1 MVQDLTRGKPVKLI
15 LLFTIPLLIGNV
27 FQQFYSMAD
36 TIIVGRTIGVDA
48 LAGVGA
54 TGSLSFLI
62 IGFAQGL
69 TAGLSVITAQR
80 FGADDYD
87 GVRKSVTVSLLISAV
102 LTVVLTAI
110 AVLTARPL
118 LTLLQTPA
126 NIIDDAYDYIII
138 IFWGIFASMLFNL
151 LSNVVRAL
159 GDSRTPLLFL
169 IVACVLNIA
178 LDFLF
183 ILTFKMGVAGAAW
196 ATVVAQVVSCV
207 LCIVYIIKRI
217 PLLRLCK
224 KDWKV
229 DASFVGLH
237 CKIGLPMAFQTSII
251 AIGAMILQ
259 IPLNQLGSTAVGA
272 FTAAQKI
279 DNLAVQVLM
288 SFGITMATYAAQ
300 NYGAGNMRRIKQG
313 VNRCIL
319 INVIA
324 SVILGVFI
332 ILTCR
337 PLVGVFVGKGQ
348 EEVVELARTY
358 LIINCSLY
366 FLLSLLFVYRYTLQ
380 GIGKSLTPTIA
391 GIIELFM
398 RSGTAVFLAAPLGFA
413 GISAANPIA
422 WIGALIPL
430 TTAYYLNIRRLL
442 RQFPDEPERAESG
455 KAVAEKNTDFRE
467 L

>member
-1 MVQDLTRGKPVKLI
+1 MVQELTRGKPVKLI
-15 LLFTIPLLIGNV
+15 LLFTIPLLIGNI

-36 TIIVGRTIGVDA
+36 TIIVGRTISVDA

-54 TGSLSFLI
+54 TGSISFLI

-80 FGADDYD
+80 FGAEDYD
-87 GVRKSVTVSLLISAV
+87 GVRRSVTTSIYISAV
-102 LTVVLTAI
+102 LTVVLTAV
-110 AVLTARPL
+110 AVLAARPL
-118 LTLLQTPA
+118 LELLQTPE
-126 NIIDDAYDYIII
+126 NIIKDAYDYIII

-169 IVACVLNIA
+169 IVACLLNVA

-196 ATVVAQVVSCV
+196 ATVIAQVVSCV

-229 DASFVGLH
+229 DRSFVGTH
-237 CKIGLPMAFQTSII
+237 CKVGLPMAFQTSII
-251 AIGAMILQ
+251 AIGSMILQ
-259 IPLNQLGSTAVGA
+259 VPLNRLGSTAVGA

-300 NYGAGNMRRIKQG
+300 NYGAGNMKRIKQG

-319 INVIA
+319 INVAA

-337 PLVGVFVGKGQ
+337 PLVGIFVGSGQ
-348 EEVVELARTY
+348 EEVVELARVY

-380 GIGKSLTPTIA
+380 GIGKSLTPTVA
-391 GIIELFM
+391 GVIELIM
-398 RSGTAVFLAAPLGFA
+398 RSATAVFLAIPFGFA

-430 TTAYYLNIRRLL
+430 TSAYYLNIHRLL
-442 RQFPDEPERAESG
+442 KQFPDGPKQPEL
-455 KAVAEKNTDFRE
+455 EKTAAKGDGSQEF
-467 L
+467 

>member
-1 MVQDLTRGKPVKLI
+1 MVQDLTKGKPVKLI
-15 LLFTIPLLIGNV
+15 LLFTIPLLIGNI

-87 GVRKSVTVSLLISAV
+87 GVRKSVTTSLCICAV
-102 LTVVLTAI
+102 LTVALTVI

-118 LTLLQTPA
+118 LVLLQTPE
-126 NIIDDAYDYIII
+126 NIIDDAYNYIIV

-151 LSNVVRAL
+151 LSNLVRAL

-183 ILTFKMGVAGAAW
+183 ILAFRMGVAGAAW
-196 ATVVAQVVSCV
+196 ATVIAQVVSCV
-207 LCIVYIIKRI
+207 LCILYIARRI

-224 KDWKV
+224 KDWKIG
-229 DASFVGLH
+229 ASYIRTH
-237 CKIGLPMAFQTSII
+237 CKVGLPMAFQTSII

-259 IPLNQLGSTAVGA
+259 VPLNQLGSTAVGA

-279 DNLAVQVLM
+279 DNLAVQILM

-300 NYGAGNMRRIKQG
+300 NYGAGNMGRIKHG
-313 VNRCIL
+313 VRQCIF
-319 INVIA
+319 INVAA
-324 SVILGVFI
+324 SIVMGVFI

-337 PLVGVFVGKGQ
+337 PLVGIFVGSGQ
-348 EEVVELARTY
+348 EDVVELARVY

-391 GIIELFM
+391 GIIELVM
-398 RSGTAVFLAAPLGFA
+398 RSATAIFLAAPLGFA

-430 TTAYYLNIRRLL
+430 TSAYYLNIHRLL
-442 RQFPDEPERAESG
+442 KQFPHKQNDP
-455 KAVAEKNTDFRE
+455 T
-467 L
+467 

>member
-1 MVQDLTRGKPVKLI
+1 MVQDLTKGKPVKLI
-15 LLFTIPLLIGNV
+15 LLFTIPLLIGNI

-36 TIIVGRTIGVDA
+36 TVIVGRTISVDA

-87 GVRKSVTVSLLISAV
+87 GVRKSVTTSIYISAV
-102 LTVVLTAI
+102 LTVVLTLI

-118 LTLLQTPA
+118 LELLQTPE
-126 NIIDDAYDYIII
+126 NIISDAYNYIII

-169 IVACVLNIA
+169 VVACVLNIV
-178 LDFLF
+178 LDFVF
-183 ILTFKMGVAGAAW
+183 ILNFKMGVAGAAW
-196 ATVVAQVVSCV
+196 ATVISQVVSCL
-207 LCIVYIIKRI
+207 LCIVYIAKRI

-229 DASFVGLH
+229 DIAFIGAH
-237 CKIGLPMAFQTSII
+237 CKVGLPMAFQTSII
-251 AIGAMILQ
+251 AIGSMILQ
-259 IPLNQLGSTAVGA
+259 VPLNQLGSTAVGA

-300 NYGAGNMRRIKQG
+300 NYGAGDMRRIKQG
-313 VNRCIL
+313 VNRCLL
-319 INVIA
+319 INIAA

-337 PLVGVFVGKGQ
+337 PLVGIFVGSGQ
-348 EEVVELARTY
+348 EEVVDLARVY
-358 LIINCSLY
+358 LIINCSMY

-380 GIGKSLTPTIA
+380 GIGKSLVPTVA
-391 GIIELFM
+391 GVIELCM
-398 RSGTAVFLAAPLGFA
+398 RSATAVFLAIPFGFA

-422 WIGALIPL
+422 WLGALIPL
-430 TTAYYLNIRRLL
+430 TFSYYRNIRKLL
-442 RQFPDEPERAESG
+442 KQFPDGQKQPEL
-455 KAVAEKNTDFRE
+455 EKTAAAGDGSQEF
-467 L
+467 

>member
-1 MVQDLTRGKPVKLI
+1 M
-15 LLFTIPLLIGNV
+15 
-27 FQQFYSMAD
+27 
-36 TIIVGRTIGVDA
+36 
-48 LAGVGA
+48 
-54 TGSLSFLI
+54 
-62 IGFAQGL
+62 
-69 TAGLSVITAQR
+69 
-80 FGADDYD
+80 
-87 GVRKSVTVSLLISAV
+87 
-102 LTVVLTAI
+102 
-110 AVLTARPL
+110 
-118 LTLLQTPA
+118 
-126 NIIDDAYDYIII
+126 
-138 IFWGIFASMLFNL
+138 
-151 LSNVVRAL
+151 
-159 GDSRTPLLFL
+159 
-169 IVACVLNIA
+169 ACVLNIA
-178 LDFLF
+178 LDFIF

-337 PLVGVFVGKGQ
+337 PLVGVC
-348 EEVVELARTY
+348 L
-358 LIINCSLY
+358 LY
-366 FLLSLLFVYRYTLQ
+366 TSHDA
-380 GIGKSLTPTIA
+380 A
-391 GIIELFM
+391 GAEHPV
-398 RSGTAVFLAAPLGFA
+398 AVA
-413 GISAANPIA
+413 GPDD
-422 WIGALIPL
+422 
-430 TTAYYLNIRRLL
+430 LL
-442 RQFPDEPERAESG
+442 RQAGGNNELSARQDGDTGSFGVQHRPGTHDGFEMCIRDRCRGMCPAIWTLRSRA
-455 KAVAEKNTDFRE
+455 
-467 L
+467 